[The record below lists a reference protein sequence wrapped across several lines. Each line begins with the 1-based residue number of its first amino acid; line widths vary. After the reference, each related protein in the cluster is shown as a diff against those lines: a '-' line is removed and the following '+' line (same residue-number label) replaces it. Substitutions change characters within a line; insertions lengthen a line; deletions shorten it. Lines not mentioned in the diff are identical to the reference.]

1 MDIIIG
7 KAELTVEEKHLA
19 VNIGSGSVK
28 VLATP
33 VMIALMEKAAAES
46 LVPLL
51 KTEETSVGTEISITH
66 ISATP
71 ETMRVFAFSKVTNIE
86 GRVYS
91 FDIEAYD
98 ETGLIGKGTHK
109 RAVLNEDRFILGTQ
123 KKLSSDARKVPSNP
137 FIG

>member
-1 MDIIIG
+1 MDNVFG

-33 VMIALMEKAAAES
+33 VMITLMEKAAAES
-46 LVPLL
+46 LIPLL
-51 KTEETSVGTEISITH
+51 REGETSVGTEISITH
-66 ISATP
+66 VSATP
-71 ETMRVFAFSKVTNIE
+71 ETMYVSAFSRLTKIE

-91 FDIEAYD
+91 FEIEAYD
-98 ETGLIGKGTHK
+98 EIGLIGKGTHK
-109 RAVLNEDRFILGTQ
+109 RAVLNEDRFITNT
-123 KKLSSDARKVPSNP
+123 KNKLSSDARKVPSNP